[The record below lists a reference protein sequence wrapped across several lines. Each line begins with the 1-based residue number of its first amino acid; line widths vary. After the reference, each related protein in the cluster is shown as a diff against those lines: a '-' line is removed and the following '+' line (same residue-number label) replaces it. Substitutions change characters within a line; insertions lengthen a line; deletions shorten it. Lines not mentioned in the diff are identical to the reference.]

1 MKLLERASSEWAFVR
16 GLVGVLRRTM
26 PIGKRPNHTMGDLAD
41 ELAERYGDRIAIET
55 ERATVSYKAWNA
67 RANRYA
73 RWALARKLGRGEVV
87 GLMMPNCAEYLSVWV
102 GIAKAG
108 AATALVNT
116 NLSGATLAHALEIV
130 AARVVIVDARLLS
143 QLETALP
150 HLGRPIEILVHGL
163 IEVPEAEGA
172 AARPRLDTLLETFS
186 DAVLTPAER
195 PSLTIEDRCILVY
208 TSGTTGLPKAANLNH
223 YRVQLAM
230 HAFAGV
236 TGARADDRIYDCL
249 PMYHSNGG
257 VVAPGLA
264 FVVGGTCVIRER
276 FSAREFW
283 PDVKR
288 SRCTMFVYIGELC
301 RYLLQTPEDPADRT
315 HTVRLCVGNGLRPD
329 VWLPFRDRFGIRQIR
344 EFYASTEGNCSMFNL
359 DSRPEAVGRV
369 PGWAASRFPIEV
381 IRFDVETEEA
391 VRDPEGRCI
400 PCGPDEAGEVV
411 GEIVNDPSKPGNR
424 FEGYTDP
431 DATARKV
438 LHDVFRP
445 GDSWFRTGDLMRRD
459 AHGYFYFVDVGSAT
473 RSAGRAKMS
482 RLCRSPKRSQA
493 TLASRTRS
501 STECRCRA
509 ARGAPAWQR
518 SCTDETVPFDLEALK
533 PFLLAH
539 LPVYAVPVF
548 LRLSDHIDVTG
559 TFKQRKLGLAAEGFD
574 PDRIAEPLYYA
585 GTGESRYRVLDAAS
599 LEAIASGHLRL

>member
-26 PIGKRPNHTMGDLAD
+26 PIGKRPNHTMGDFAD

-55 ERATVSYKAWNA
+55 ERETVSYRAWNA

-73 RWALARKLGRGEVV
+73 RWALGRKLGRGEVV

-102 GIAKAG
+102 GLAKSG

-130 AARVVIVDARLLS
+130 EARLVIVDSRLLS

-150 HLGRPIEILVHGL
+150 HVGRPIEIVVHGPAAA
-163 IEVPEAEGA
+163 PEAAGA
-172 AARPRLDTLLETFS
+172 VARPRIDTLLESLS

-195 PSLTIEDRCILVY
+195 PALTIEDRCIFVY
-208 TSGTTGLPKAANLNH
+208 TSGTTGMPKAANLNH

-236 TGARADDRIYDCL
+236 TGARPDDRIYDCL

-283 PDVKR
+283 PDVRR

-315 HTVRLCVGNGLRPD
+315 HAVRLCVGKRASARRVAAVPQPVRHPADPGVLRIDRGQLLD
-329 VWLPFRDRFGIRQIR
+329 VQP
-344 EFYASTEGNCSMFNL
+344 
-359 DSRPEAVGRV
+359 
-369 PGWAASRFPIEV
+369 RFP
-381 IRFDVETEEA
+381 
-391 VRDPEGRCI
+391 P
-400 PCGPDEAGEVV
+400 
-411 GEIVNDPSKPGNR
+411 
-424 FEGYTDP
+424 
-431 DATARKV
+431 
-438 LHDVFRP
+438 
-445 GDSWFRTGDLMRRD
+445 
-459 AHGYFYFVDVGSAT
+459 
-473 RSAGRAKMS
+473 
-482 RLCRSPKRSQA
+482 
-493 TLASRTRS
+493 
-501 STECRCRA
+501 
-509 ARGAPAWQR
+509 
-518 SCTDETVPFDLEALK
+518 
-533 PFLLAH
+533 
-539 LPVYAVPVF
+539 
-548 LRLSDHIDVTG
+548 
-559 TFKQRKLGLAAEGFD
+559 
-574 PDRIAEPLYYA
+574 
-585 GTGESRYRVLDAAS
+585 
-599 LEAIASGHLRL
+599 

>member
-1 MKLLERASSEWAFVR
+1 MKFLERASSEWAFVR
-16 GLVGVLRRTM
+16 GLVAVLRRTM
-26 PIGKRPNHTMGDLAD
+26 PIAKRPSHTMGEFAD

-55 ERATVSYKAWNA
+55 ERETVTYRAWNA

-73 RWALARKLGRGEVV
+73 RWALGRNLARGEIVA
-87 GLMMPNCAEYLSVWV
+87 LMMPNCAEYLSVWV

-116 NLSGATLAHALEIV
+116 NLSGATLAHALRIV
-130 AARVVIVDARLLS
+130 EARVVIVDARLLS

-150 HLGRPIEILVHGL
+150 HMGRTIDIVVHGPA
-163 IEVPEAEGA
+163 VAPARGDQ
-172 AARPRLDTLLETFS
+172 AARPRLDTLLDALS

-195 PSLTIEDRCILVY
+195 PALTIEDRCILVY

-230 HAFAGV
+230 QAFAGV

-301 RYLLQTPEDPADRT
+301 RYLLQTPDDPADRT
-315 HTVRLCVGNGLRPD
+315 HAVRLCVGNGIRPD
-329 VWLPFRDRFGIRQIR
+329 VWLPFRQRFGIRHIR

-369 PGWAASRFPIEV
+369 PAWAASRFPIKV

-391 VRDPEGRCI
+391 VRNAEGRCI
-400 PCGPDEAGEVV
+400 ACEPDEAGEVI

-431 DATARKV
+431 EATARKV

-459 AHGYFYFVDVGSAT
+459 AQGYFYFVDRVGDTFRWKGENVAT
-473 RSAGRAKMS
+473 LQVSETITGYPGIKDAIVYGVKVPGREGRAGM
-482 RLCRSPKRSQA
+482 A
-493 TLASRTRS
+493 TIVV
-501 STECRCRA
+501 
-509 ARGAPAWQR
+509 
-518 SCTDETVPFDLEALK
+518 DETVPFDLEALR
-533 PFLLAH
+533 PFLLSH

-548 LRLSDHIDVTG
+548 LRLSDQIDVTG

-574 PDRIAEPLYYA
+574 PCRIAEPLYVA
-585 GTGESRYRVLDAAS
+585 GSGETRYRVLDAAS
-599 LEAIASGHLRL
+599 LEAIASGDLRL

>member
-1 MKLLERASSEWAFVR
+1 MLAWSSWTPVSCR
-16 GLVGVLRRTM
+16 SS
-26 PIGKRPNHTMGDLAD
+26 KRLYPSCPQPLDVVV
-41 ELAERYGDRIAIET
+41 YGPTEAPET
-55 ERATVSYKAWNA
+55 
-67 RANRYA
+67 
-73 RWALARKLGRGEVV
+73 GE
-87 GLMMPNCAEYLSVWV
+87 
-102 GIAKAG
+102 
-108 AATALVNT
+108 AAT
-116 NLSGATLAHALEIV
+116 
-130 AARVVIVDARLLS
+130 
-143 QLETALP
+143 
-150 HLGRPIEILVHGL
+150 
-163 IEVPEAEGA
+163 
-172 AARPRLDTLLETFS
+172 RPRLDTLLDTLS
-186 DAVLTPAER
+186 DAALTSSER
-195 PSLTIEDRCILVY
+195 PALTIEDRCILVY

-257 VVAPGLA
+257 VVAPGLV

-301 RYLLQTPEDPADRT
+301 RYLLQTPDDPADQT
-315 HTVRLCVGNGLRPD
+315 HAVRLCVGNGLRPD
-329 VWLPFRDRFGIRQIR
+329 VWLPFRDRFRIGQIR

-369 PGWAASRFPIEV
+369 PGWAASRFPIKV

-391 VRDPEGRCI
+391 VRDAEGRCI
-400 PCGPDEAGEVV
+400 ACAPDEAGEVI
-411 GEIVNDPSKPGNR
+411 GEIVKDTSKPGNR
-424 FEGYTDP
+424 FEGYTDQE
-431 DATARKV
+431 ATARKVV

-459 AHGYFYFVDVGSAT
+459 AHGYFYFVDRVGDTFRWKGENVAT
-473 RSAGRAKMS
+473 LQVSEMITGYPGIKDAIVYGVSVPGREGRAGM
-482 RLCRSPKRSQA
+482 
-493 TLASRTRS
+493 
-501 STECRCRA
+501 A
-509 ARGAPAWQR
+509 ALVL
-518 SCTDETVPFDLEALK
+518 DEAVPFDLEALK

-548 LRLSDHIDVTG
+548 LRLSDRIDVTG

-574 PDRIAEPLYYA
+574 PGRIAEPLYVA
-585 GTGESRYRVLDAAS
+585 GAGEPRYRVLDAPS
-599 LEAIASGHLRL
+599 HEAIASGHLRL

>member
-1 MKLLERASSEWAFVR
+1 
-16 GLVGVLRRTM
+16 
-26 PIGKRPNHTMGDLAD
+26 
-41 ELAERYGDRIAIET
+41 
-55 ERATVSYKAWNA
+55 
-67 RANRYA
+67 
-73 RWALARKLGRGEVV
+73 
-87 GLMMPNCAEYLSVWV
+87 
-102 GIAKAG
+102 
-108 AATALVNT
+108 
-116 NLSGATLAHALEIV
+116 
-130 AARVVIVDARLLS
+130 
-143 QLETALP
+143 
-150 HLGRPIEILVHGL
+150 
-163 IEVPEAEGA
+163 
-172 AARPRLDTLLETFS
+172 
-186 DAVLTPAER
+186 
-195 PSLTIEDRCILVY
+195 
-208 TSGTTGLPKAANLNH
+208 
-223 YRVQLAM
+223 M

-315 HTVRLCVGNGLRPD
+315 HAVRLCVGNGLRPD
-329 VWLPFRDRFGIRQIR
+329 VWLPFRHRFGIRQIR

-369 PGWAASRFPIEV
+369 PGWAASRFPIKV

-391 VRDPEGRCI
+391 VRDADGRCI
-400 PCGPDEAGEVV
+400 ACGPDEAGEVI

-431 DATARKV
+431 EATARKV

-459 AHGYFYFVDVGSAT
+459 AHGYFYFVDRVGDTFRWKGENVAT
-473 RSAGRAKMS
+473 LQVSETITGYPGIKDAIVYGVSVPGREGRAGM
-482 RLCRSPKRSQA
+482 
-493 TLASRTRS
+493 
-501 STECRCRA
+501 A
-509 ARGAPAWQR
+509 AIVL
-518 SCTDETVPFDLEALK
+518 DETVPFDLEALK

-559 TFKQRKLGLAAEGFD
+559 NVQAAQARPRGGGFRSGPDRRAALLRRQRGAPLSRARRGLARG
-574 PDRIAEPLYYA
+574 DRVGRPPALTRRPRASQPNLMD
-585 GTGESRYRVLDAAS
+585 DA
-599 LEAIASGHLRL
+599 

>member
-55 ERATVSYKAWNA
+55 EHETVSYRAWNA

-73 RWALARKLGRGEVV
+73 RWALGQKLGRGDVV
-87 GLMMPNCAEYLSVWV
+87 ALMMLNCAEYLSVWV
-102 GIAKAG
+102 GIAKSG

-116 NLSGATLAHALEIV
+116 NLSGATLAHALETV
-130 AARVVIVDARLLS
+130 NARVVIVDARLLS

-150 HLGRPIEILVHGL
+150 RVERPIDVVVYGPTEA
-163 IEVPEAEGA
+163 PETA
-172 AARPRLDTLLETFS
+172 ASDARTRLDPLLESFS
-186 DAVLTPAER
+186 DALLTPAER
-195 PSLTIEDRCILVY
+195 PALTIEDRCILVY

-230 HAFAGV
+230 QAFAGV

-257 VVAPGLA
+257 VLGPGLA

-301 RYLLQTPEDPADRT
+301 RYLLQTPQDPADRG
-315 HTVRLCVGNGLRPD
+315 HAVRLCVGNGLRPD
-329 VWLPFRDRFGIRQIR
+329 VWLPFRQRFGIGQIR
-344 EFYASTEGNCSMFNL
+344 EFYGSTEGNCSMFNF

-369 PGWAASRFPIEV
+369 PGWAASRFPIRV

-391 VRDPEGRCI
+391 VRDGEGRCI
-400 PCGPDEAGEVV
+400 GCGPDEAGEVI
-411 GEIVNDPSKPGNR
+411 GEIVNDTSKPGNR

-431 DATARKV
+431 EATARKV

-459 AHGYFYFVDVGSAT
+459 ARGYFYFVDRVGDTFRWKGENVAT
-473 RSAGRAKMS
+473 LQVSETITGYPGIKDAIVYGVSVPGREGRAGM
-482 RLCRSPKRSQA
+482 
-493 TLASRTRS
+493 
-501 STECRCRA
+501 A
-509 ARGAPAWQR
+509 AIVL
-518 SCTDETVPFDLEALK
+518 DETVRFDLEGFK
-533 PFLLAH
+533 SFLLAH
-539 LPVYAVPVF
+539 LPVYAAPVF
-548 LRLSDHIDVTG
+548 LRVSDHIAVTG
-559 TFKQRKLGLAAEGFD
+559 TFKQRKLDLAAEGFD
-574 PDRIAEPLYYA
+574 PGRIAEPLYFTAA
-585 GTGESRYRVLDAAS
+585 GEPLYRVIDASTFA
-599 LEAIASGHLRL
+599 AIASGHLRL

>member
-55 ERATVSYKAWNA
+55 ERETVSYKAWNA

-73 RWALARKLGRGEVV
+73 RWALGRKLGRGEVV

-102 GIAKAG
+102 GLAKSG

-130 AARVVIVDARLLS
+130 EARLVIVDARLLS

-150 HLGRPIEILVHGL
+150 HMGGPIEIVVHG
-163 IEVPEAEGA
+163 PAAASEAAEA
-172 AARPRLDTLLETFS
+172 VARPRLDTLLASLS
-186 DAVLTPAER
+186 DAALTPAER
-195 PSLTIEDRCILVY
+195 PALTIEDRCIFVY
-208 TSGTTGLPKAANLNH
+208 TSGTTGMPKAANLNH

-236 TGARADDRIYDCL
+236 TGARPDDRIYDCL

-301 RYLLQTPEDPADRT
+301 RYLLQTPGDAADRT
-315 HTVRLCVGNGLRPD
+315 HAVRLCVGNGLRPD
-329 VWLPFRDRFGIRQIR
+329 VWLPFRNRFGIRQIR

-369 PGWAASRFPIEV
+369 PGWAASRFPIKV
-381 IRFDVETEEA
+381 VRFDVDTEEA
-391 VRDPEGRCI
+391 VRDADGRCVA
-400 PCGPDEAGEVV
+400 CGPDEPGEVI
-411 GEIVNDPSKPGNR
+411 GEIVNDPSKPGSR

-431 DATARKV
+431 EATARKV

-459 AHGYFYFVDVGSAT
+459 AQGYFYFVDRVGDTFRWKGENVAT
-473 RSAGRAKMS
+473 LQVSETITGYPGIKDAIVYGVSVPGREGRAGM
-482 RLCRSPKRSQA
+482 
-493 TLASRTRS
+493 
-501 STECRCRA
+501 A
-509 ARGAPAWQR
+509 ALVL
-518 SCTDETVPFDLEALK
+518 DETVPFDLDAFK
-533 PFLLAH
+533 TFLLAH

-574 PDRIAEPLYYA
+574 PGRIAEPLYFT
-585 GTGESRYRVLDAAS
+585 GTGEPRYRVLDAAS
-599 LEAIASGHLRL
+599 LEAIGSGRLRL

>member
-1 MKLLERASSEWAFVR
+1 
-16 GLVGVLRRTM
+16 
-26 PIGKRPNHTMGDLAD
+26 
-41 ELAERYGDRIAIET
+41 
-55 ERATVSYKAWNA
+55 
-67 RANRYA
+67 
-73 RWALARKLGRGEVV
+73 
-87 GLMMPNCAEYLSVWV
+87 
-102 GIAKAG
+102 
-108 AATALVNT
+108 
-116 NLSGATLAHALEIV
+116 
-130 AARVVIVDARLLS
+130 
-143 QLETALP
+143 
-150 HLGRPIEILVHGL
+150 
-163 IEVPEAEGA
+163 
-172 AARPRLDTLLETFS
+172 
-186 DAVLTPAER
+186 
-195 PSLTIEDRCILVY
+195 
-208 TSGTTGLPKAANLNH
+208 
-223 YRVQLAM
+223 M

-391 VRDPEGRCI
+391 VRNPEGRCI

-459 AHGYFYFVDVGSAT
+459 AHGYFYFVDRVGDTFRWKGENVGDA
-473 RSAGRAKMS
+473 AGLGDDH
-482 RLCRSPKRSQA
+482 RLPRYQGRDRLWGIGAGPG
-493 TLASRTRS
+493 
-501 STECRCRA
+501 
-509 ARGAPAWQR
+509 RGAPAWRR
-518 SCTDETVPFDLEALK
+518 SCSTRRSRSTSK
-533 PFLLAH
+533 P
-539 LPVYAVPVF
+539 
-548 LRLSDHIDVTG
+548 
-559 TFKQRKLGLAAEGFD
+559 
-574 PDRIAEPLYYA
+574 
-585 GTGESRYRVLDAAS
+585 
-599 LEAIASGHLRL
+599 

>member
-55 ERATVSYKAWNA
+55 ERETVSYRAWNG

-73 RWALARKLGRGEVV
+73 RWALGQGLGRGDVV
-87 GLMMPNCAEYLSVWV
+87 ALMMHNCAEYLSVWV

-108 AATALVNT
+108 AATALINT

-130 AARVVIVDARLLS
+130 HVRVVIVDARLLS

-150 HLGRPIEILVHGL
+150 LVGQPIDIVVYGSAET
-163 IEVPEAEGA
+163 PERVAS
-172 AARPRLDTLLETFS
+172 AARPRLDPLLETLS
-186 DAVLTPAER
+186 DAPLTPAER
-195 PSLTIEDRCILVY
+195 PALTIEDRCIFVY

-276 FSAREFW
+276 FSARDFW

-301 RYLLQTPEDPADRT
+301 RYLLQTPEDPADRA

-329 VWLPFRDRFGIRQIR
+329 VWLPFRHRFGVRQIR
-344 EFYASTEGNCSMFNL
+344 EFYASTEGNCSMFNF

-369 PGWAASRFPIEV
+369 PGWAASRFPIKV

-391 VRDPEGRCI
+391 VRDVDGRCI
-400 PCGPDEAGEVV
+400 GCGPDEAGEVI

-424 FEGYTDP
+424 FEGYTDRE
-431 DATARKV
+431 ATARKV

-459 AHGYFYFVDVGSAT
+459 ARGYFYFVDRVGDTFRWKGENVAT
-473 RSAGRAKMS
+473 LQVSETITGYPGIKDAIVYGVSVPGREGRAGM
-482 RLCRSPKRSQA
+482 
-493 TLASRTRS
+493 
-501 STECRCRA
+501 A
-509 ARGAPAWQR
+509 AIVR
-518 SCTDETVPFDLEALK
+518 DETVPFDLDGFK
-533 PFLLAH
+533 TFLLAH
-539 LPVYAVPVF
+539 LPIYAVPVF

-574 PDRIAEPLYYA
+574 PGCVAEPLYFTV
-585 GTGESRYRVLDAAS
+585 TGAPHYGVLDASS
-599 LEAIASGHLRL
+599 LATIASGQLRL